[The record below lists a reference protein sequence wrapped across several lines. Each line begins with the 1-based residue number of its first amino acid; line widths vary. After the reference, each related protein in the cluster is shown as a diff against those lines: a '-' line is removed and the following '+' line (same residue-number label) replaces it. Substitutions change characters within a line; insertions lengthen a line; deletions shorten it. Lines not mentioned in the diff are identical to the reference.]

1 MDRKKNIPVFLLT
14 LIGSLLMI
22 LHRFLELGSA
32 IFSIQSVQLVPYIIL
47 VVVPMLIAI
56 WGAIMSFLVLRR
68 ASNVE
73 GVILIII
80 CGLMLLKNELVPG
93 VLFMIAGL
101 QILTAKNHK
110 VNEIEKNTALKSK

>member
-56 WGAIMSFLVLRR
+56 WGIIMSFLVLKR

-110 VNEIEKNTALKSK
+110 VNEMEKNTSAE